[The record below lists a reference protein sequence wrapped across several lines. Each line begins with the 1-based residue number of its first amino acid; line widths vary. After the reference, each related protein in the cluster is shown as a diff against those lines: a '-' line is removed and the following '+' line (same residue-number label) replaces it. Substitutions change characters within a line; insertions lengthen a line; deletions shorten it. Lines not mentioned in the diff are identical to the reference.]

1 SLYALM
7 VLQPGGCGR
16 VSHRRHQTT
25 KQQNSVYFER
35 SKVTNLLVALLLFCV
50 IPEFSILDFMRTLA
64 QAVTGLVR
72 SNDPDLYKG
81 ARSVYYSDRI
91 LEAAEF
97 LEQAVEDPAQLSGIV
112 PPSPSDIVLVALD
125 AVEEV
130 LKTIPRVNDYAHAVR
145 DAGEVLARVV
155 PSAAQRASYS
165 GSALADWFI
174 RMNEILSVEE
184 IDLDPVYLAPALGE
198 EGVARIRSWYAAEQ
212 GGGYVG
218 RRLAVLEGT
227 AEAVLRTHG
236 LQGSA
241 ATRYTEIIAGLCDI
255 RRYDLAF
262 DWSEKAVNECA
273 VEETR
278 NIASG
283 WAVLAREYFP
293 EHSERVART
302 VFDTYPELSS
312 AQQLYAVAADKVEA
326 AAHIQ
331 RLLGNKSWD
340 LAMFQH
346 LCLEDPELAWSTVV
360 KAGMEESMAHRFL
373 DDLPAQVLPFVR
385 DDVATYLD
393 STRVGRDMG
402 IDLLQT
408 MREKSAELGAPWD
421 TDFNTLLTDLR
432 CRYAERYVI
441 LRRLDEVSL
450 IS

>member
-1 SLYALM
+1 
-7 VLQPGGCGR
+7 
-16 VSHRRHQTT
+16 
-25 KQQNSVYFER
+25 
-35 SKVTNLLVALLLFCV
+35 
-50 IPEFSILDFMRTLA
+50 MRTLA

-81 ARSVYYSDRI
+81 ERGVYYSDRI
-91 LEAAEF
+91 FEAAGL
-97 LEQAVEDPAQLSGIV
+97 LEQAVEEPAQLSGIV
-112 PPSPSDIVLVALD
+112 PLSPSDIVLVALD

-130 LKTIPRVNDYAHAVR
+130 LKTIPGVNDYAHAVR

-155 PSAAQRASYS
+155 PSAAEQASYS
-165 GSALADWFI
+165 GRALADWFI
-174 RMNEILSVEE
+174 RMNEISSVEE

-198 EGVARIRSWYAAEQ
+198 E

-236 LQGSA
+236 LKGSA
-241 ATRYTEIIAGLCDI
+241 ASRYEGIIAGLCDI
-255 RRYDLAF
+255 NRYALAF

-283 WAVLAREYFP
+283 WAVLAKEYFP
-293 EHSERVART
+293 EHSERVARS

-312 AQQLYAVAADKVEA
+312 AQELYAVATDKANA

-331 RLLGNKSWD
+331 DTLAAKPWD

-346 LCLEDPELAWSTVV
+346 LCLEDPELAWSTVI
-360 KAGMEESMAHRFL
+360 KAGMGQSMAQRFL
-373 DDLPAQVLPFVR
+373 DDLPAQALPFVR

-393 STRVGRDMG
+393 STKVGRDMG
-402 IDLLQT
+402 IELLQT
-408 MREKSAELGAPWD
+408 MREKSAELGEPWEAE
-421 TDFNTLLTDLR
+421 FNAFLTGLR
-432 CRYAERYVI
+432 RRYAERHVI
-441 LRRLDEVSL
+441 LRRLDEVFL

>member
-1 SLYALM
+1 M
-7 VLQPGGCGR
+7 
-16 VSHRRHQTT
+16 
-25 KQQNSVYFER
+25 K
-35 SKVTNLLVALLLFCV
+35 
-50 IPEFSILDFMRTLA
+50 TLA
-64 QAVTGLVR
+64 QAVTALVR
-72 SNDPDLYKG
+72 TNDPDLYKG
-81 ARSVYYSDRI
+81 ERGVYYSDRI
-91 LEAAEF
+91 FEAAEL

-155 PSAAQRASYS
+155 PSAAQRTSYS
-165 GSALADWFI
+165 GSALADWVI
-174 RMNEILSVEE
+174 RMNEIFSVEE
-184 IDLDPVYLAPALGE
+184 FDLDPVYLAPALGE

-236 LQGSA
+236 LKGSA
-241 ATRYTEIIAGLCDI
+241 ASRYEEIIAGLCDI
-255 RRYDLAF
+255 GRYDLAF

-283 WAVLAREYFP
+283 WAVLAKEHFP
-293 EHSERVART
+293 EHSERVARR
-302 VFDTYPELSS
+302 VFDRYPELSS
-312 AQQLYAVAADKVEA
+312 AQQLYAAGTDKA
-326 AAHIQ
+326 KSATHIQ
-331 RLLGNKSWD
+331 ATLAVKPWD

-346 LCLEDPELAWSTVV
+346 LCLEDPALAWNTVV
-360 KAGMEESMAHRFL
+360 QAGMEQSMAQRFL
-373 DDLPAQVLPFVR
+373 EDLPEQALPFVR
-385 DDVATYLD
+385 EDVETYLD

-402 IDLLQT
+402 IELLQT
-408 MREKSAELGAPWD
+408 MREQSAELGEPWD
-421 TDFNTLLTDLR
+421 ADFNAFLTGLR
-432 CRYAERYVI
+432 RRYAERHVI
-441 LRRLDEVSL
+441 LRRLGEVFV

>member
-1 SLYALM
+1 M
-7 VLQPGGCGR
+7 
-16 VSHRRHQTT
+16 
-25 KQQNSVYFER
+25 ER
-35 SKVTNLLVALLLFCV
+35 SEVTNFQVALLLFLV
-50 IPEFSILDFMRTLA
+50 IPEFSILNPMRTLA
-64 QAVTGLVR
+64 QVVTGLVR

-91 LEAAEF
+91 YEAAEL

-112 PPSPSDIVLVALD
+112 PPGPSDIVLVALD

-145 DAGEVLARVV
+145 GAGEVLARVV

-174 RMNEILSVEE
+174 RMNEILPAEE

-198 EGVARIRSWYAAEQ
+198 EGVARIRSWYASQQ

-218 RRLAVLEGT
+218 RRLAVLEGS

-236 LQGSA
+236 LKGSA
-241 ATRYTEIIAGLCDI
+241 ASRYEEIIAGLCDI
-255 RRYDLAF
+255 GRYDLAF

-278 NIASG
+278 NIASR
-283 WAVLAREYFP
+283 WAVLAKDHFP
-293 EHSERVART
+293 EHSERVARS
-302 VFDTYPELSS
+302 VFDTYPELSF

-326 AAHIQ
+326 PAHIQ
-331 RLLGNKSWD
+331 RLLGNKPWD
-340 LAMFQH
+340 LAMLQH
-346 LCLEDPELAWSTVV
+346 LCLEDPELAWSTVI
-360 KAGMEESMAHRFL
+360 KAGMEQSMAQRFL
-373 DDLPAQVLPFVR
+373 DDLPAQALPFVR

-393 STRVGRDMG
+393 LTKVGRDMG
-402 IDLLQT
+402 IELLQT
-408 MREKSAELGAPWD
+408 MRGKSSELGAPWD
-421 TDFNTLLTDLR
+421 ADFNAFLTDLR
-432 CRYAERYVI
+432 RRYAERYVI